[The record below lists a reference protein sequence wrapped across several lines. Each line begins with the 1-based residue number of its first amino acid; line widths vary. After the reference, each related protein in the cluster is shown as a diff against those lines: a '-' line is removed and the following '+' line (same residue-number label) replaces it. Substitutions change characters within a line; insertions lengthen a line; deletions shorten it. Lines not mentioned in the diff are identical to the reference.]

1 MLELSHIESFYPAAL
16 RPMKRSL
23 LREYLQLKILEQVFG
38 SPWAGKLTF
47 MGGTAIHLV
56 HGNTRFSED
65 LDFDNRG
72 INADEFREMGGHIVR
87 ALKLQGYDVDSRI
100 VVKSAFHCHIRFLGL
115 LYDTGISRHRD
126 EVLTIQIDTDPQHY
140 SYTPEKVLL
149 NKFDVFVRVS
159 VVPAAILIAQKIT
172 CLFTRKRPLGRDAY
186 DLVFLLGKTGP
197 DMGYLREK
205 LGIKTKSDLREKL
218 LARCDELDL
227 KKLARDVEP
236 FLFSA
241 QDVKK
246 VEQFTDVVRTF
257 F

>member
-1 MLELSHIESFYPAAL
+1 MLELSHIESFYPEAL

-72 INADEFREMGGHIVR
+72 INAEEFREMGGHIAG

-126 EVLTIQIDTDPQHY
+126 EVLTIQIDADPQHY
-140 SYTPEKVLL
+140 SYAPEKVLL

-186 DLVFLLGKTGP
+186 DIVFLLGKSRP
-197 DMGYLREK
+197 DRGYLRAK
-205 LGIKTKSDLREKL
+205 LGINTKRELREKL
-218 LARCDELDL
+218 LARCEEIDL
-227 KKLARDVEP
+227 KKCARDVEP

-241 QDVKK
+241 EDVKK
-246 VEQFTDVVRTF
+246 VEQFADVVRTF

>member
-23 LREYLQLKILEQVFG
+23 LREYLQLKILEQIFG
-38 SPWAGKLTF
+38 SPWAGRLVF

-72 INADEFREMGGHIVR
+72 MDAEEFREMGGYIVR
-87 ALKLQGYDVDSRI
+87 ALKLQGYNVDSAI

-115 LYDTGISRHRD
+115 LYEIGISRHRD
-126 EVLTIQIDTDPQHY
+126 EVMTVQIDAEPQHFA
-140 SYTPEKVLL
+140 YTPEKVLL
-149 NKFDVFVRVS
+149 NKFDVFVRIA

-172 CLFTRKRPLGRDAY
+172 CLFTRKRPMGRDAF
-186 DLVFLLGKTGP
+186 DIVFLLGKAGP
-197 DMGYLREK
+197 DMGYLQEK
-205 LGIKTKSDLREKL
+205 LGIKTKGELREKL
-218 LARCDELDL
+218 LTRCKEIDL
-227 KKLARDVEP
+227 KKCARDVEQ

-241 QDVKK
+241 EDVKK
-246 VEQFTDVVRTF
+246 VEQFVDVIRTF